1 MVIVIVFYLIDKT
14 VLDVNDFIRLV
25 SHTTLVSY
33 HYYCHVFL
41 FVEFLQKIHNLNT
54 RLLIEGSRRLVGKD
68 YLWMGY
74 ECPGYCH
81 SLFLTSRHFV
91 WIMICPR

>member
-25 SHTTLVSY
+25 SHTTFVSY
-33 HYYCHVFL
+33 HYYGHVFL

-54 RLLIEGSRRLVGKD
+54 RL
-68 YLWMGY
+68 
-74 ECPGYCH
+74 
-81 SLFLTSRHFV
+81 
-91 WIMICPR
+91 